1 VEVNWKVVIDRIP
14 FGLRVSPCPK
24 GFFFN
29 LDLEFITYYSQLA
42 AYEIQ
47 KEVRGM
53 AYEHIQTELK
63 EGVAYLTLNRPPVN
77 VLNIEMMEE
86 VNTYLEGLK
95 KEKSLKLLVIQAMG
109 KAFSAGVDVGE
120 HLGEL
125 VYKMIEVFH
134 KMFRLMDAL
143 KVPSIAIVNGS
154 ALGGGCE
161 LALYCDMV
169 IATEKSKFG
178 QPEIQVGV
186 FPPIAALIFPRMM
199 GRKKAME
206 LILAGDTLS
215 AQEALALGLVNKV
228 VPEASLADE
237 ANGYIEKFK
246 KLSGIVL
253 KLAKEATLAGLND
266 DVDKGLKTI
275 EKIYLDR
282 LMKTDDALEGLKA
295 FLEKR
300 KPTWKDQ

>member
-1 VEVNWKVVIDRIP
+1 
-14 FGLRVSPCPK
+14 
-24 GFFFN
+24 
-29 LDLEFITYYSQLA
+29 
-42 AYEIQ
+42 
-47 KEVRGM
+47 M
-53 AYEHIQTELK
+53 AFKHIQTELK
-63 EGVAYLTLNRPPVN
+63 DGMATLTLNRAPLN
-77 VLNIEMMEE
+77 VFNIEMMEE
-86 VNTYLEGLK
+86 INSYLEELK

-120 HLGEL
+120 HLGDL

-143 KVPSIAIVNGS
+143 KVPSIAVVNGS

-169 IATEKSKFG
+169 IATEKAKFG

-186 FPPIAALIFPRMM
+186 FPPIAALIFPRMI

-206 LILAGDTLS
+206 LILSGETIS
-215 AQEALALGLVNKV
+215 AQEALTLGLVNKV
-228 VPEASLADE
+228 VPEVSFDQE
-237 ANGYIEKFK
+237 VNSFIEKFK
-246 KLSGIVL
+246 KLSGVVL
-253 KLAKEATLAGLND
+253 KLTKEATLAGLND
-266 DVDKGLKTI
+266 DTDKGLKVI

-282 LMKTDDALEGLKA
+282 LMKTNDALEGLKA

-300 KPTWKDQ
+300 KPTWKDE

>member
-1 VEVNWKVVIDRIP
+1 
-14 FGLRVSPCPK
+14 
-24 GFFFN
+24 
-29 LDLEFITYYSQLA
+29 
-42 AYEIQ
+42 
-47 KEVRGM
+47 M
-53 AYEHIQTELK
+53 AYKHIQTELK
-63 EGVAYLTLNRPPVN
+63 DGVATLTLNRAPLN
-77 VLNIEMMEE
+77 VFNIEMMEE
-86 VNTYLEGLK
+86 INSYLEELK

-120 HLGEL
+120 HLGDL

-143 KVPSIAIVNGS
+143 KVPSIAVVNGS

-169 IATEKSKFG
+169 IATEKAKFG

-186 FPPIAALIFPRMM
+186 FPPIAALIFPRMI

-206 LILAGDTLS
+206 LILSGETIS
-215 AQEALALGLVNKV
+215 AQEALTLGLVNKV
-228 VPEASLADE
+228 VPEVSFDQE
-237 ANGYIEKFK
+237 VNSFIEKFK
-246 KLSGIVL
+246 KLSGVVL
-253 KLAKEATLAGLND
+253 KLTKEATLAGLND
-266 DVDKGLKTI
+266 DTDKGLKVI

-282 LMKTDDALEGLKA
+282 LMKTNDALEGLKA